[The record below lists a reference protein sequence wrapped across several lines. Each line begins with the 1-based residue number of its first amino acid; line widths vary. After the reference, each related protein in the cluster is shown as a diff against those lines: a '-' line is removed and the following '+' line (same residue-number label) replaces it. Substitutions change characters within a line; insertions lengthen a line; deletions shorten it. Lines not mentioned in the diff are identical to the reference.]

1 VVVMARIAFLRRV
14 QTVRAPHRLAA
25 ALFAL
30 AATIGSPAGAVYYS
44 ATLLPIPGFTSG
56 QALDTSGA
64 TRQVGF
70 GRLSGVNRAL
80 MWDGTSANPVDMTPA
95 GYLSSALY
103 GTSGANQAGSAGTS
117 GPTSELHA
125 MVWGTTAASAVDL
138 HPASGYFASEANA
151 VYGNSQVGYGQI
163 PGGTHALLWNGT
175 AASKVDLHPSGF
187 TSSIA
192 TDVYTTKQVGWAR
205 LANNNEHAML
215 WTGTAASRVDLNPSG
230 YITSRAYS
238 IYGTGPTT
246 WKQVGYAAQ
255 SGGFLHAMMWSST
268 AASRVDLHPDASL
281 NFLDTEV
288 FAGSLAGQVGYGR
301 TNEWHAAYWNGTAA
315 SCVDLNKY
323 LGGVSNF
330 NNSQAFGIA
339 DDGTI
344 VGEAWFGTFSNPHY
358 PVMWKPVTESGV
370 PGDYN
375 NDGTVDAGDYIV
387 WRKYNGTNYLLMN
400 EVAGTTPGS
409 VSPED
414 FTAWNARF
422 GNTAGA
428 GQSLASTSVPEPATA
443 SLLLCAICAYVVAGL
458 RPSHSFRP

>member
-1 VVVMARIAFLRRV
+1 
-14 QTVRAPHRLAA
+14 
-25 ALFAL
+25 
-30 AATIGSPAGAVYYS
+30 
-44 ATLLPIPGFTSG
+44 
-56 QALDTSGA
+56 
-64 TRQVGF
+64 
-70 GRLSGVNRAL
+70 
-80 MWDGTSANPVDMTPA
+80 MTPP

-103 GTSGANQAGSAGTS
+103 GTSGANQAGSAGTT
-117 GPTSELHA
+117 GPSSELHA
-125 MVWGTTAASAVDL
+125 MVWGTTPASAVDL
-138 HPASGYFASEANA
+138 HPATGYFASEA
-151 VYGNSQVGYGQI
+151 GYGQI
-163 PGGTHALLWNGT
+163 PGAFRALLWNGT

-187 TSSIA
+187 TNSQAS
-192 TDVYTTKQVGWAR
+192 DVYTTKQVGWAR

-255 SGGFLHAMMWSST
+255 SGGALHAMMWSST
-268 AASRVDLHPDASL
+268 AASRVDLHPDPSL
-281 NFLDTEV
+281 NFINTEAY
-288 FAGSLAGQVGYGR
+288 AGSLAGQVGYGA
-301 TNEWHAAYWNGTAA
+301 TNAEWHAAYWNGTAA

-330 NNSQAFGIA
+330 NNSQAYGIA

-344 VGEAWFGTFSNPHY
+344 VGEAWFGAFSNPHY

-370 PGDYN
+370 AGDYN

-414 FTAWNARF
+414 FTAWSARF

-428 GQSLASTSVPEPATA
+428 GSGLALGTAPVPEPAA
-443 SLLLCAICAYVVAGL
+443 FSLLLCAICACVVAGL